1 MRARRV
7 LRGTALV
14 GCLLL
19 FGALTVPGPSG
30 ANAPAQI
37 DAAVDAALTRF
48 DQQINGGAK
57 FIADSHGVLVFPHV
71 VKAAFLYGVQ
81 YGEGAL
87 RVNGK
92 TFAYYSF
99 QGTWG
104 ASTAVLAKDIIFV
117 FHDARPLTRFETSAG
132 WVLGTDVTVPLL
144 KVAAG
149 QNLATMHVT
158 DPVVAFVLGPR
169 GLMYDSAL
177 NGAKIQLLNK

>member
-1 MRARRV
+1 MRRV
-7 LRGTALV
+7 LRGTAMI

-19 FGALTVPGPSG
+19 LGALMFPGPSG
-30 ANAPAQI
+30 ANTPAQI
-37 DAAVDAALTRF
+37 DTAVDAALTRF
-48 DQQINGGAK
+48 DQQIKGGAK
-57 FIADSHGVLVFPHV
+57 FIAASHGVLVFPEV

-92 TFAYYSF
+92 SFAYYSF

-104 ASTAVLAKDIIFV
+104 ASTAILAKDIIFV
-117 FHDARPLTRFETSAG
+117 FRDARPLSRFEISAG
-132 WVLGTDVTVPLL
+132 WTLGKDVTVPLL
-144 KVAAG
+144 RVGAG
-149 QNLATMHVT
+149 DNLATMHVT

-177 NGAKIQLLNK
+177 DGAKIGLLNK